1 MINYHD
7 ITIFIISFNRLS
19 YLERLVNFLIEKHYT
34 NIHIIDNNSS
44 YQPLLEYLSTVPCT
58 VHRLS
63 NNLGHKAVWECGL
76 FDDIITNQFYVVSDC
91 DILPSDDLPENFI
104 AYFLELLTRNKKITK
119 VGFALKIDD
128 LPDHFNQKK
137 KVIEWESKYW
147 ANEIEKDIY
156 YAPIDTTFALYRPG
170 IYPNRKKWWE
180 SLRVSGPFLAKHLPW
195 YEDSLN
201 PSEETIQY
209 QNSISFD
216 VSDWTHDNDS
226 NIKEKY
232 IKLLDAYRAERNKNI
247 SLKDELEFIKEY
259 YFRIP
264 KFYRLYLIKRYMNKI
279 ERKIKKTFM
288 VNH

>member
-1 MINYHD
+1 MLYEV
-7 ITIFIISFNRLS
+7 IT
-19 YLERLVNFLIEKHYT
+19 
-34 NIHIIDNNSS
+34 
-44 YQPLLEYLSTVPCT
+44 
-58 VHRLS
+58 
-63 NNLGHKAVWECGL
+63 
-76 FDDIITNQFYVVSDC
+76 
-91 DILPSDDLPENFI
+91 
-104 AYFLELLTRNKKITK
+104 
-119 VGFALKIDD
+119 
-128 LPDHFNQKK
+128 
-137 KVIEWESKYW
+137 
-147 ANEIEKDIY
+147 
-156 YAPIDTTFALYRPG
+156 
-170 IYPNRKKWWE
+170 
-180 SLRVSGPFLAKHLPW
+180 VSGPFLAKHLPW